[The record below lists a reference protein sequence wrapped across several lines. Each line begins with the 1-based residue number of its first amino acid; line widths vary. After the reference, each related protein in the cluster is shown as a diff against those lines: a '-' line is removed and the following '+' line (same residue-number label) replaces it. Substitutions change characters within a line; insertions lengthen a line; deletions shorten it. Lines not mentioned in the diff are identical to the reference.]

1 MYLIHCSKCNNDMKY
16 QPSKNIQ
23 LLEKPVKRC
32 VYCGKNIDVKK
43 SIVKEVEK

>member
-1 MYLIHCSKCNNDMKY
+1 MYLIHCANCNNNMKY
-16 QPSKNIQ
+16 QPTKELQ

-43 SIVKEVEK
+43 NIVQKL